1 MMSVI
6 KEYDLPY
13 IFPKQIEEELKHVSD
28 TIDESDIKN
37 RVDFR
42 GEQIFT
48 IDGED
53 AKDLDDAISIEKK
66 ENGKFLL
73 GVHIADVSNYVKEG
87 SLLNKEAI
95 DRGTS
100 VYMFDR
106 VIPMLPTKLSNG
118 ICSLNQGVDRFT
130 LSIIME
136 INNKGKVLSYKVCKG
151 VINVTR
157 RMTYTNITKILEKS
171 EKGLV

>member
-13 IFPKQIEEELKHVSD
+13 VFPKQIEEELKYISD
-28 TIDESDIKN
+28 TIDEADIEN

-42 GEQIFT
+42 GEPIFT

-66 ENGKFLL
+66 ENGVFLL

-87 SLLNKEAI
+87 Q
-95 DRGTS
+95 
-100 VYMFDR
+100 VC
-106 VIPMLPTKLSNG
+106 
-118 ICSLNQGVDRFT
+118 ICLIELYQCCQQNY
-130 LSIIME
+130 LME
-136 INNKGKVLSYKVCKG
+136 YAV
-151 VINVTR
+151 
-157 RMTYTNITKILEKS
+157 
-171 EKGLV
+171 